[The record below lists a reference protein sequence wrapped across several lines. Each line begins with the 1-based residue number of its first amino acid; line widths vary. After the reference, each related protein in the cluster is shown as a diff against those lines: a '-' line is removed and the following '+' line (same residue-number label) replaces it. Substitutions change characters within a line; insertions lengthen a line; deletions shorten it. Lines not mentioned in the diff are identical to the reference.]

1 MKKKYKVGNNISF
14 INGESWRF
22 NNKVASNFDNHVVSS
37 IPHYKSI
44 QNYIANLSEW
54 FIKENSLIYDIGC
67 STSNTTYEISKKN
80 YKIRKL
86 KFICIDENKKMI
98 QISKKKLSFFKQNKY
113 KFLINNVDK
122 MNKFNR
128 HDLSLCI
135 LLLPF
140 LNNSKKLI
148 LLRKINKSL
157 NSGGALII
165 LDKIYADSSISENMF
180 NQLYMDFKSDSFS
193 KNEIWNKS
201 KLLRSSMNLNTN
213 DQNFQLFKKSGFK
226 KFEIFFRWF
235 NFCGY
240 IIYK

>member
-1 MKKKYKVGNNISF
+1 MV
-14 INGESWRF
+14 
-22 NNKVASNFDNHVVSS
+22 
-37 IPHYKSI
+37 
-44 QNYIANLSEW
+44 
-54 FIKENSLIYDIGC
+54 
-67 STSNTTYEISKKN
+67 
-80 YKIRKL
+80 
-86 KFICIDENKKMI
+86 
-98 QISKKKLSFFKQNKY
+98 
-113 KFLINNVDK
+113 
-122 MNKFNR
+122 
-128 HDLSLCI
+128 
-135 LLLPF
+135 
-140 LNNSKKLI
+140 
-148 LLRKINKSL
+148 NKSL